1 MVFICLMAVKDSF
14 FFCEARQFG
23 CLLLFSPL
31 SSLSESTSR
40 TKILTKRYLSV
51 SALRFLFLLL
61 FLLCRK
67 GILNEYF
74 ISYRRNKMSNNDEI
88 LWAKKAF
95 SSPLTLELFF
105 LLVSFSP
112 LLSSLFAIAFCEA
125 LCFPPHQVLPPP
137 KVNIVTVFAFPP
149 LARVIDI
156 YSFLAIVMNSFFPIQ
171 FHATK
176 THQTLIDSLLVSLWL
191 WSSAI
196 DSIGG
201 LFLFESLLAVCCFFL
216 FLFDVMMA
224 SKANTPG
231 FLCKPSIRQWPP
243 ETIYRCR
250 VKLLH
255 GKWIC
260 LSGKIAHD
268 PISIFSKWLL
278 CVCLSTQ
285 AEAKSAIQY

>member
-1 MVFICLMAVKDSF
+1 MVFIRLMAVKDSF

-105 LLVSFSP
+105 SISFIFSSFVVAFRHRVLWSFVLSAPSNSPLPKSQHCDSFCFSSFSP
-112 LLSSLFAIAFCEA
+112 CDWYLF
-125 LCFPPHQVLPPP
+125 
-137 KVNIVTVFAFPP
+137 
-149 LARVIDI
+149 
-156 YSFLAIVMNSFFPIQ
+156 
-171 FHATK
+171 
-176 THQTLIDSLLVSLWL
+176 
-191 WSSAI
+191 
-196 DSIGG
+196 
-201 LFLFESLLAVCCFFL
+201 
-216 FLFDVMMA
+216 
-224 SKANTPG
+224 
-231 FLCKPSIRQWPP
+231 
-243 ETIYRCR
+243 
-250 VKLLH
+250 
-255 GKWIC
+255 
-260 LSGKIAHD
+260 
-268 PISIFSKWLL
+268 IFSNCYELFFSHSVSCDKNSSNFDWFIISFSLAL
-278 CVCLSTQ
+278 VFGNRFHRRVVSVWEFVGCV
-285 AEAKSAIQY
+285 